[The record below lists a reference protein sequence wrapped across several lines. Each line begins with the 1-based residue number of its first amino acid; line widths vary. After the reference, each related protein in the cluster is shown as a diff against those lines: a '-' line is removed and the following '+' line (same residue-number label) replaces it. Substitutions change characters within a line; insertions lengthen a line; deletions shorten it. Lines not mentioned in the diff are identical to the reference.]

1 MSFGTVQAEKMTTE
15 SGYSLGAGNASS
27 FKNRIINGGQVI
39 DQRNAG
45 ASVTASTAAYTFITD
60 RFKIYSSG
68 ATKLSGQRTTTAPTG
83 FTNSLAIT
91 SLAATSPG
99 AGDEYQLYAPIEGYN
114 IADLGWGTAS
124 AQTVTLSFWVRSSLT
139 GTFSGC
145 LYNPGGTPTVSYIY
159 TYTISSANTWE
170 YKTITVPGNTTAT
183 WGSTNDNGIS
193 IVWDLGSGS
202 NLNGTAGS
210 WATGF
215 DSRTSG
221 SVTLVGTNGATF
233 NITGVQFEVGTVA
246 TSFDFRSYGTE
257 LQLCQRYFQSFSYTG
272 GTMIA
277 TGSTFGAST
286 GALPFNFYFPMRTTP
301 STITLPAVGSTNG
314 QWTVL
319 SPAGGFPGTFGTI
332 VVNSAGPNSMRLDFT
347 GYTGV
352 FASSGQAAFL
362 YASGSTTTVV
372 TASAEL

>member
-1 MSFGTVQAEKMTTE
+1 MSFGTIQIEKMTTE

-68 ATKLSGQRTTTAPTG
+68 ATKLSGQRSTAAPTG

-91 SLAATSPG
+91 SLAATSPS

-124 AQTVTLSFWVRSSLT
+124 AKDVTLSFWVRSSLT

-145 LYNPGGTPTVSYIY
+145 LYNPGGSPTVSYIY

-183 WGSTNDNGIS
+183 WGSTNGDGIS

-246 TSFDFRSYGTE
+246 TSFDYRPYGTE
-257 LQLCQRYFQSFSYTG
+257 LNLCQRYFEVTYASPPSSWGGGDNFDSGIMVGPPGSSTAYVAGTSFKVTKRAAPTMLFYSKTGVAGYLTEGATDRAVSGYAATANILTRTTVTGATG
-272 GTMIA
+272 G
-277 TGSTFGAST
+277 G
-286 GALPFNFYFPMRTTP
+286 L
-301 STITLPAVGSTNG
+301 
-314 QWTVL
+314 
-319 SPAGGFPGTFGTI
+319 
-332 VVNSAGPNSMRLDFT
+332 
-347 GYTGV
+347 
-352 FASSGQAAFL
+352 FL
-362 YASGSTTTVV
+362 IFS
-372 TASAEL
+372 ASAEL